1 MNIILSNKSKLPNCL
16 SNEEI
21 KELFTK
27 MQEGDLNAREEIIK
41 HNSRLVLIVIKKIC
55 RNKTDD
61 KEDLFSIGMIGL
73 IKAVDTFRLDMNIK
87 FSSYASICI
96 KNEILMYFR
105 KSNRIIKNEVST
117 IYKNNETEE
126 ELSLLNINLDESVN
140 IDLDYENKDTYR
152 IINKLVN
159 SLPEKER
166 TIMEYYYGFN
176 NQKVITQREISQK
189 MGIGQTQVCRKIKRI
204 LKKLR
209 EELIK
214 QNIIDSGDNGELLKT
229 IKKDDDRSVT
239 VKKKEKV
246 IKLPSIEEYLE
257 EYSKEDRKIMFLG
270 LTEKE
275 KYIINKYF
283 FLEGNKPYLQ
293 EEIALQLGMTVDE
306 LNKEIR
312 EIINKMKRIY
322 KEEKEKQK
330 QTKEQSIENIMNII
344 NEPKKKGR
352 KVQSIYE
359 LFKDYSKEEI
369 NEMLSKLN
377 DEDKELLIKRYGNDL
392 ENPMIKKDFTD
403 DDRKCFYGKLLPK
416 MRMLLKKTRPDTD
429 ITKEIKDNK
438 LEKKDYLKVIELM
451 RSYSFHE
458 MLKLLT
464 PKEAVIICLRLGYV
478 DNKFYSTTAIS
489 NFLGLKE
496 KEILEITKK
505 ILLLF
510 KKNINSYID
519 ETIEYAEKE
528 EENVRGK

>member
-352 KVQSIYE
+352 KV
-359 LFKDYSKEEI
+359 
-369 NEMLSKLN
+369 
-377 DEDKELLIKRYGNDL
+377 KRYGNDL